1 MNALFFGSLI
11 LLFAAS
17 ALQMIG
23 SIFKKEKLSKIAWI
37 VFLTAFAALSVFIVI
52 RGISAK
58 RVPLANQFE
67 FATAFA
73 WGIRSFLL
81 HTVRVPTS

>member
-23 SIFKKEKLSKIAWI
+23 SVFKKEKLSKIAWI
-37 VFLTAFAALSVFIVI
+37 VFLTLFRFS
-52 RGISAK
+52 
-58 RVPLANQFE
+58 
-67 FATAFA
+67 
-73 WGIRSFLL
+73 
-81 HTVRVPTS
+81 

>member
-52 RGISAK
+52 RETGPSCK
-58 RVPLANQFE
+58 PV
-67 FATAFA
+67 
-73 WGIRSFLL
+73 
-81 HTVRVPTS
+81 